1 MKTLG
6 LIGGTSWVS
15 TVDYYRVLNEQINR
29 RLGGLN
35 GARLFL
41 YSLNYE
47 EFKPPVKTEDW
58 DNYSLRL
65 TDIAKKLEHAGRMHY
80 PLCQHTTHGCGLY
93 SAANKNTIN
102 TYC

>member
-15 TVDYYRVLNEQINR
+15 TIDYYKIINQQINQ

-35 GARLFL
+35 AARLIL

-47 EFKPPVKTEDW
+47 EFKPPPDPKDW
-58 DNYSLRL
+58 GPTS
-65 TDIAKKLEHAGRMHY
+65 
-80 PLCQHTTHGCGLY
+80 QGLY
-93 SAANKNTIN
+93 YAPIHLTWPQVLYRSK
-102 TYC
+102 

>member
-15 TVDYYRVLNEQINR
+15 TVDYYRILNEQINQ

-35 GARLFL
+35 AARLFL

-47 EFKPPVKTEDW
+47 EFKPPVEAKDW
-58 DNYSLRL
+58 DNYSFRL
-65 TDIAKKLEHAGRMHY
+65 TDIAKKLEHAGAECIM
-80 PLCQHTTHGCGLY
+80 LCANHGCGLY